1 LQRKVNC
8 EIIHKLATRFGGE
21 SALNLSMAPIA
32 PGWCLRKRL
41 VFTGAGAVQSRAMR
55 YAPIS
60 PKLFQE
66 NRARVTG
73 KLLSN
78 SLAVLNSNDVLPTNA
93 DGTMGFVQN
102 ADLFY
107 LTGVDQEE
115 SALVL
120 FPGAKDPKQREIL
133 FIRESSDLL
142 TVWEGHK
149 LSKAEATEVSGIAN
163 VQWMSEFRPVLH
175 RILCECEHVYLNAN
189 EHSRAVVEVETR
201 DARFIR
207 EIREKYPLHDY
218 RRLAPV
224 LHAARVVKSPAE
236 IALIERAC
244 EITAGGFR
252 RVLEMVRPGVREMEI
267 EAEYAHEFIR
277 NGANFAYQPIVASG
291 ANSCVLH
298 YLQNDQTV
306 RRGQLLLMDVGACY
320 ANYKSDLT
328 RTIPVSGKFNRRQR
342 QIYDAVLRVLRS
354 SVAALKP
361 GAILKDV
368 HRHAQEVLTEE
379 LLELGLL
386 KVSEVR
392 KQNQEN
398 PACRKYFMHGIGH
411 SLGLDT
417 HDVGDMSK
425 PMLPGWVLTCEPGI
439 YIKDEGIG
447 IRLENDILITHE
459 GNRDLM
465 AGIPIEADEIEEL
478 MNARSG

>member
-1 LQRKVNC
+1 
-8 EIIHKLATRFGGE
+8 
-21 SALNLSMAPIA
+21 
-32 PGWCLRKRL
+32 
-41 VFTGAGAVQSRAMR
+41 MR

-66 NRARVTG
+66 NRARVAR
-73 KLLSN
+73 KLPPN

-115 SALVL
+115 SALLL

-133 FIRESSDLL
+133 FVRESNELL
-142 TVWEGHK
+142 TVWEGYK
-149 LSKAEATEVSGIAN
+149 LSKAEATKVSGIAN
-163 VQWMSEFRPVLH
+163 VQWLSEFRPLLH
-175 RILCECEHVYLNAN
+175 RLLCECEHVYLNAN
-189 EHSRAVVEVETR
+189 EHSRAVVKVETR
-201 DARFIR
+201 DARFVRDVR
-207 EIREKYPLHDY
+207 ERYPLHEY

-224 LHAARVVKSPAE
+224 LHAARVVKSATE
-236 IALIERAC
+236 VALIERAC
-244 EITAGGFR
+244 AITEAGFR
-252 RVLEMVRPGVREMEI
+252 RVLGMVKPGVREMEI

-298 YLQNDQTV
+298 YLQNDQTC
-306 RRGQLLLMDVGACY
+306 RRGQVLLMDAGACY

-328 RTIPVSGKFNRRQR
+328 RTIPVGGKFNRRQR

-354 SVAALKP
+354 SIAAMKP

-368 HRHAQEVLTEE
+368 HRHAQEAITEE

-386 KVSEVR
+386 KAAEVR
-392 KQNQEN
+392 KQDPEN

-411 SLGLDT
+411 SMGLDT
-417 HDVGDMSK
+417 HDVGDMSQ
-425 PMLPGWVLTCEPGI
+425 PMAPGWVMTCEPGI
-439 YIKDEGIG
+439 YIRDEGIG
-447 IRLENDILITHE
+447 IRLENDVLITPK

-465 AGIPIEADEIEEL
+465 AGIPIEAEEIEAL
-478 MNARSG
+478 MAR